1 MYVSITL
8 IICLSVVFV
17 ITLGIVS
24 YTLRDKNFKVRF
36 DDRNKRMMRIIADQ
50 RDELISYREAIKKN
64 DANLEKSLEVLSSAS
79 DTVNRKISRL
89 QNIEE
94 LLSRIK
100 AELLS
105 RIKTELGDFNL
116 QQNKFLKLIEKYS
129 KNFSENTVSF
139 YTSVDKYR
147 VQNEV
152 ALKELENKIL
162 SRTSYLSIEEKKR
175 FKEYLQACAFKFH
188 DIDNMKYKNDYTF
201 VKVCDVIRAL
211 DIVGYNQWD
220 SILDTIPS
228 EEFYNGQNTERNQ

>member
-24 YTLRDKNFKVRF
+24 CTLRDKNFKARF
-36 DDRNKRMMRIIADQ
+36 DKSNERLKRIIKEQ
-50 RDELISYREAIKKN
+50 HDELISYREAIKKN

-79 DTVNRKISRL
+79 DTVKRKLSRL
-89 QNIEE
+89 QNSEE
-94 LLSRIK
+94 LLARIK
-100 AELLS
+100 A
-105 RIKTELGDFNL
+105 ELGDFNL
-116 QQNKFLKLIEKYS
+116 QQDNFLKLIEKYS

-175 FKEYLQACAFKFH
+175 FKEYLQACAFSFH
-188 DIDNMKYKNDYTF
+188 NIDNMKYKNDYTF

-211 DIVGYNQWD
+211 DIVGYDQWD

-228 EEFYNGQNTERNQ
+228 EEFNNGQNTEQNQ

>member
-1 MYVSITL
+1 MYVTITL

-24 YTLRDKNFKVRF
+24 CTLRDKNFKVRF

-79 DTVNRKISRL
+79 DTVKRKISRL
-89 QNIEE
+89 QNTEE

-100 AELLS
+100 AEL
-105 RIKTELGDFNL
+105 GDFNL
-116 QQNKFLKLIEKYS
+116 QQDKFLKLIEKYS

-162 SRTSYLSIEEKKR
+162 SRTSYLSVEEKKR
-175 FKEYLQACAFKFH
+175 FKEYLQACAFSFH
-188 DIDNMKYKNDYTF
+188 NIDNMKYKNDYAF

-211 DIVGYNQWD
+211 DIVGYDQWD

-228 EEFYNGQNTERNQ
+228 EEFNNGKNTERNQ

>member
-1 MYVSITL
+1 MYVTITL

-24 YTLRDKNFKVRF
+24 CTLRDKNFKARF
-36 DDRNKRMMRIIADQ
+36 DKSNERLKRIIKEQ
-50 RDELISYREAIKKN
+50 HDELISYREAIKKN

-79 DTVNRKISRL
+79 DTVKRQISRL
-89 QNIEE
+89 QNSEE
-94 LLSRIK
+94 ILSRIK
-100 AELLS
+100 A
-105 RIKTELGDFNL
+105 ELGDFNL
-116 QQNKFLKLIEKYS
+116 QQDKFLKLIEKYS

-139 YTSVDKYR
+139 YTSVEKYR

-175 FKEYLQACAFKFH
+175 FKEYLQACTFSFH
-188 DIDNMKYKNDYTF
+188 NIDNMKYKNDYAF

-211 DIVGYNQWD
+211 DIVGYDQWD

-228 EEFYNGQNTERNQ
+228 EEFNNGQNTERNQ